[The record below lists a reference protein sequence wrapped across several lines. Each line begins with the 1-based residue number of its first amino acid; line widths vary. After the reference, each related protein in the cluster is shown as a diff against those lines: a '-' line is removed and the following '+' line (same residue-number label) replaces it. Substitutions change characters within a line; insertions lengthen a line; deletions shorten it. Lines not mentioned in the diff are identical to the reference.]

1 MHDMHPSKPIELYNT
16 KTESW
21 RKVVHSINYYY
32 YKSVHSINY
41 IIYKL
46 FCNMLVNC
54 NKCTT
59 FIQDVDRETVCS
71 GKGNMEILYYLLSF
85 SLNLNLV

>member
-1 MHDMHPSKPIELYNT
+1 
-16 KTESW
+16 
-21 RKVVHSINYYY
+21 
-32 YKSVHSINY
+32 
-41 IIYKL
+41 
-46 FCNMLVNC
+46 MLVNC

-59 FIQDVDRETVCS
+59 FIQDVDRETVFS